1 MNTVPVMIST
11 KDLAYISDMYEWNFN
26 IAKLAKH
33 FSNEVNNTS
42 VKEIVDKVYN
52 LHKEICLNLTNIL
65 G

>member
-11 KDLAYISDMYEWNFN
+11 KDLSYISDMYEWNFN
-26 IAKLAKH
+26 IAKLSKH

-42 VKEIVDKVYN
+42 VKEMVTKVYN